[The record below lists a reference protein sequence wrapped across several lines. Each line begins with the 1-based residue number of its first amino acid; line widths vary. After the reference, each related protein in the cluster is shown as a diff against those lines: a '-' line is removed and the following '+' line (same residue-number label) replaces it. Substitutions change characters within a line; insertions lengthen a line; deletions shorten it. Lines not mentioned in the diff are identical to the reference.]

1 MISILT
7 RIFAWG
13 GAKNHPLKY
22 SNIKTNSSQAVI
34 TNTIESTFL
43 CEFFILSLRCVLE
56 LSDSAAST
64 GIITIAFVIEA
75 PRSNRDNRLAV
86 ISSRRRCHRGTI
98 LVPCLVSPPCCRS
111 TCNLFARL
119 HRALPTRRYPQEHIV
134 HLSRQYLTAN
144 NSHQRYFKDE
154 TSSES
159 IDTLSARQ
167 YIFWLMFQQHHHS

>member
-1 MISILT
+1 MRRCKKSSTQIFQHKNELISSRHHQHHRIDLPLRIL
-7 RIFAWG
+7 
-13 GAKNHPLKY
+13 HLVP
-22 SNIKTNSSQAVI
+22 
-34 TNTIESTFL
+34 
-43 CEFFILSLRCVLE
+43 SLRSWTIRFRCVDWHHHHCLRHW
-56 LSDSAAST
+56 
-64 GIITIAFVIEA
+64 EA
-75 PRSNRDNRLAV
+75 PRSDRNNHLAV

-144 NSHQRYFKDE
+144 NSHQRYFKGE

>member
-1 MISILT
+1 MTT
-7 RIFAWG
+7 RILAWG

-86 ISSRRRCHRGTI
+86 ISSRRRCHIPLCRLASSPLPSPVRGSPFRPRQSLGCYIIATS
-98 LVPCLVSPPCCRS
+98 VSSWKDSR
-111 TCNLFARL
+111 TLFSIATL
-119 HRALPTRRYPQEHIV
+119 
-134 HLSRQYLTAN
+134 LSK
-144 NSHQRYFKDE
+144 HV
-154 TSSES
+154 
-159 IDTLSARQ
+159 
-167 YIFWLMFQQHHHS
+167 